1 VAKHGKR
8 RPVAAPFSPPTKEP
22 RVAGDLSK
30 LLGKGKSPYASAD
43 PAVVERHVMGLN
55 PSWRISILETKDPY
69 GWHTIDMKTFEH
81 IQERLKNFE
90 SMTWSDIL
98 LDGKKQN
105 HSVAVDRLC
114 KQAKD
119 RLEELRLFPVE
130 KLVSL
135 RLSARGRIWGIP
147 DPKEKAVLKLL
158 WWDPRHEICPSLKK
172 YT

>member
-1 VAKHGKR
+1 
-8 RPVAAPFSPPTKEP
+8 
-22 RVAGDLSK
+22 
-30 LLGKGKSPYASAD
+30 
-43 PAVVERHVMGLN
+43 M
-55 PSWRISILETKDPY
+55 ETKDPY

-90 SMTWSDIL
+90 SMTWSAIL

-135 RLSARGRIWGIP
+135 RLSAMGRIWGIP